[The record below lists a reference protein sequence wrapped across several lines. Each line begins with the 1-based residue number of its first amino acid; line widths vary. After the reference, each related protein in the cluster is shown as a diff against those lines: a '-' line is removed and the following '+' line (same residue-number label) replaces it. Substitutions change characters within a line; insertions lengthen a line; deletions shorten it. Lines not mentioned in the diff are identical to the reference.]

1 MAAGTRYL
9 IVLDPDLREQ
19 LARIANARS
28 EVVGLVRRAQVLLAR
43 ADGERVR
50 DICARLRCS
59 SGFIAKVCARFCTGG
74 WLAARREG
82 SRGAPV
88 RRPAEECAQVCELAQ
103 TPPSA
108 HGLPHT
114 RWSLGLIQ
122 QTVAAALPDQ
132 PPPSCSTLRRWLH
145 AARLPWWRVR
155 SWCTSNDPDFAAKER
170 AVCDAYLHA
179 PAQWAVLCYDQTP
192 HLQAL
197 GRRVAQ
203 RPCRTRRPACRE
215 HDYQRH
221 GTADL
226 HCLLD
231 TRSGACVARMAAD
244 HTQQTIARF
253 LAGALAQRPEQ
264 QIILVMDNLSA
275 NHAPAVRAALDSLGK
290 LVLVVRTPTHS
301 SWLNQ
306 VERVFADLKRQVL
319 DLLEVN
325 SIYQL
330 ARAVR
335 RWFRDR
341 NRSAKPY
348 CWRYHPDSRLAG
360 AGH

>member
-1 MAAGTRYL
+1 MAAGTRYP

-19 LARIANARS
+19 LERIANARG
-28 EVVGLVRRAQVLLAR
+28 ETVGLVRRAQVLLAR
-43 ADGERVR
+43 ANQERVR
-50 DICARLRCS
+50 DTCARLRCS
-59 SGFIAKVCARFCTGG
+59 SGFMAKVCARFCSGG
-74 WLAARREG
+74 WLAAQREDP
-82 SRGAPV
+82 RGAPA
-88 RRPAEECAQVCELAQ
+88 RRPAEENQRVRELAQ

-114 RWSLGLIQ
+114 RWSLSLLQ
-122 QTVAAALPDQ
+122 QTLEPAAPDQ
-132 PPPSCSTLRRWLH
+132 PPPSRSTLRRWLH
-145 AARLPWWRVR
+145 AASLPWWRVR
-155 SWCTSNDPDFAAKER
+155 SWCTSNDPDFEAKQR
-170 AVCDAYLHA
+170 AVCDAYLYA

-197 GRRVAQ
+197 GRRVAH
-203 RPCRTRRPACRE
+203 RACRRGRPARRE
-215 HDYQRH
+215 HDYKRC

-231 TRSGACVARMAAD
+231 TRTGHCQARMAAD
-244 HTQQTIARF
+244 HTQQTIAKF
-253 LAGALAQRPEQ
+253 LFDCLRQRPEKH
-264 QIILVMDNLSA
+264 IILVMDNLSA
-275 NHAPAVRAALDSLGK
+275 NHAPAVRAALDRLGK
-290 LVLVVRTPTHS
+290 VVLVLRTPTHS

-319 DLLEVN
+319 DLLEAN
-325 SIYQL
+325 SIFQL

-335 RWFRDR
+335 GWFRVR

-348 CWRYHPDSRLAG
+348 SWRYHPDSRLAG